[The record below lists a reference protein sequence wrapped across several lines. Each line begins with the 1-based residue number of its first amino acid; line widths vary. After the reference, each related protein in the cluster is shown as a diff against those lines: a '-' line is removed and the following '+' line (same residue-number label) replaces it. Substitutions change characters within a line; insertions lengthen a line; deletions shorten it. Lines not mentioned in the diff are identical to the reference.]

1 VSAAAPCRRPARWPR
16 YRVRRV
22 LVEAGSA
29 VLGIVLLV
37 WSLMPVY
44 NMLLI
49 ALDPEGDTEFAGYI
63 WPPDPSLES
72 FEAVLTGG
80 HWYLEHVWNQFGNS
94 LYVGL
99 LTMFLT
105 VLIGSLASFAVGR
118 MQLRKARLLTNAA
131 LLSYVLPSSFLAI
144 PFLRVAQSYGLSD
157 NLWAVIAA
165 EVMFATPFAI
175 LILQQC
181 AKLIPIELDE
191 AARIDGAS
199 PVQVYLLI
207 YLPLM
212 APGLAAVG
220 TYALLLSWSEYL
232 YQYMLLS
239 SPRNWTVAVALEQ
252 FWDSDEAPWNYMMAT
267 AIVYALP
274 PVAIYYAFRRRM
286 TAGLTMG
293 GVKG

>member
-1 VSAAAPCRRPARWPR
+1 MSVALSFGWPARWPR
-16 YRVRRV
+16 YRMRRI
-22 LVEAGSA
+22 LTEAASA
-29 VLGIVLLV
+29 VLGVVLLV
-37 WSLMPVY
+37 WSLLPVY

-49 ALDPEGDTEFAGYI
+49 ALDPEGDNEFAGYI

-72 FEAVLTGG
+72 FRVVVTQGY
-80 HWYLEHVWNQFGNS
+80 WYLENFWSQFGNS
-94 LYVGL
+94 LYLGVATAF
-99 LTMFLT
+99 LTM
-105 VLIGSLASFAVGR
+105 LIGSLASFAVER

-131 LLSYVLPSSFLAI
+131 LLTYVLPSSFLAI
-144 PFLRVAQSYGLSD
+144 PFLSVAKSYGLSD

-165 EVMFATPFAI
+165 QVMFATPFAI
-175 LILQQC
+175 LILQQY

-199 PVQVYLLI
+199 PVQLYRHI

-220 TYALLLSWSEYL
+220 TYALLLAWNEYL
-232 YQYMLLS
+232 YQFLLLS
-239 SPRNWTVAVALEQ
+239 SKQSMTVPVALAQ
-252 FWDSDEAPWNYMMAT
+252 FLNSDEAPWNYMMAT